1 MNSQGTWVIVASLFI
16 AVVLTILPLPDW
28 AAWARPLWVL
38 MVLIYWVLAL
48 DYRVGVGVAWL
59 MGILL
64 DILGG
69 TLFGEHALAMTI
81 VIYIVTKLQRQIR
94 IAPLMQQALIVFI
107 LSAIYLGI
115 MYVCLGLTNRLPSN
129 FLYWLPIFITVLFW
143 PWLFIILRD
152 CRRRFK
158 VT

>member
-1 MNSQGTWVIVASLFI
+1 MKSRGTWVIVVSLLF

-48 DYRVGVGVAWL
+48 DNRVGVGVAWC

-69 TLFGEHALAMTI
+69 TLLGEHALAMGI
-81 VIYIVTKLQRQIR
+81 VIYIVAKLQRQIR
-94 IAPLMQQALIVFI
+94 VAPLMQQCFI
-107 LSAIYLGI
+107 IFLLGTLYLGI
-115 MYVCLGLTNRLPSN
+115 IYITLRVSNRLPGTWM
-129 FLYWLPIFITVLFW
+129 YGLPILITTLLW

-152 CRRRFK
+152 FRRRFK